1 MSKWS
6 AAEGSGWKQHR
17 VATPEVGTATKVA
30 TEVTGGGDY
39 GDEDDG
45 NDEGDDG
52 GDDDTGNNY
61 KG

>member
-1 MSKWS
+1 MLPLRWLH
-6 AAEGSGWKQHR
+6 EG
-17 VATPEVGTATKVA
+17 EVM
-30 TEVTGGGDY
+30 GGGDY

-61 KG
+61 KD